1 MTEAE
6 AQLRHGAARILGRS
20 LTDDEARSLSGYLE
34 LLASWNR
41 IYRMVGSSEA
51 GWLVENVVLDSLL
64 FLRALPSA
72 FASLL
77 DIGSGAGVPGIPI
90 KIVRPTVSL
99 VMAESRRKPASFL
112 LTVIRSLGLTGASV
126 VHGRAETLIE
136 DGRRFD
142 AVVSRCAGEAIT
154 MLDLG
159 SRLVSEGGTVVVAG
173 SPGAVDLSMSRSVR
187 LVNPVTGAPRHFLV
201 R

>member
-90 KIVRPTVSL
+90 KIVRPAVSL
-99 VMAESRRKPASFL
+99 VMAESRRKRASFL

-187 LVNPVTGAPRHFLV
+187 LVNPVTGSPRHFLV

>member
-41 IYRMVGSSEA
+41 VYRMVGSSEA

-90 KIVRPTVSL
+90 KIVRPAVSL
-99 VMAESRRKPASFL
+99 VMAESRRKRASFL
-112 LTVIRSLGLTGASV
+112 LTAVRSLGLTGASV
-126 VHGRAETLIE
+126 VHGRVETLIE

-142 AVVSRCAGEAIT
+142 AVVVRCAGEAMT

-159 SRLVSEGGTVVVAG
+159 SRLVSGGGTVVVAG
-173 SPGAVDLSMSRSVR
+173 SPGEVELPMSRSVR
-187 LVNPVTGAPRHFLV
+187 VVNPITGVPRHFLV